1 MERGIVSMRVGFV
14 LRSAEIQPLVPA
26 ICYCESGLDGLCAL
40 FLKKSRAARSKS
52 ETLSRS
58 PPPPKQTQHTQPQPK
73 RKLLPHPSID
83 GTFRKQN
90 PRLFLRVSVVHLPT
104 NQLARSFA
112 RAIFL
117 RVAFIRPL
125 SPTPPRPPRPPR
137 PLLRSFPC
145 GF

>member
-40 FLKKSRAARSKS
+40 FPKKSRAARSKS

-58 PPPPKQTQHTQPQPK
+58 PPPPKQTQHTQPPNK
-73 RKLLPHPSID
+73 AKAFPIHPWM
-83 GTFRKQN
+83 GPFENKN

-104 NQLARSFA
+104 NPLARSFA